1 MSSGSASAVS
11 LASNSSAGNGRQ
23 ALHRVMS
30 ASAALVEFSP
40 DFTRESPGIVGHYA
54 SLFVYDKIL
63 MDWSLFLR
71 ISELDIR
78 RKHISKKVAR
88 RVIFCKPH

>member
-23 ALHRVMS
+23 ALHRVM
-30 ASAALVEFSP
+30 SAALVEFSP

-88 RVIFCKPH
+88 RVIFSKPH